1 MTRRPWTPYDPTLPI
16 WRSNLVRDQLQPTWG
31 NLPEFPTCLGRSLW
45 GLQVLSSHYVCSIT
59 CSCLST
65 QPPFVPGCFHNRP
78 SPFGTRPFQW
88 VFRWKVWISE
98 MVDREHLCIFFFVL
112 WHTAL
117 CRCAIGGKAFNWRLM
132 LVSIGTALW
141 DASCLAVGLKKKNRD
156 RPK

>member
-98 MVDREHLCIFFFVL
+98 MVDREHLCIFFLFSGTLLSAGVRSEVKLSIDAWCLSVL
-112 WHTAL
+112 A
-117 CRCAIGGKAFNWRLM
+117 RLSET
-132 LVSIGTALW
+132 LPVWPLDW
-141 DASCLAVGLKKKNRD
+141 KKK
-156 RPK
+156 